1 MVSAQ
6 PLGGIWMEVLV
17 VTLLVLTAQVTADRR
32 PPKHFTRQ
40 FKSECHFVNGTEQVR
55 FVERHIY
62 NREEFVRFD
71 SNVGVYQAVT
81 ELGRPSAEHWNSQK
95 EFLEDRRAQVDTVC
109 RHNYEIVEPFS
120 VRRRVEPEVLVY
132 PSKTAPVGHHN
143 LLVCSVSGFYP
154 GAVAVTWSVNGQ
166 EQRAGVV
173 STGLMRNGDWTF
185 QTLVMLEVTP
195 QRGDVYTCHVEHCS
209 LQKPVLVAWSAQSE
223 SAQSKMLS
231 GVGGFVLGLIFFGGG
246 LIVHMRSQKAN
257 RGSQPAGLLS

>member
-17 VTLLVLTAQVTADRR
+17 VTLLVLTAQVAADRR
-32 PPKHFTRQ
+32 PPKHFTEYST
-40 FKSECHFVNGTEQVR
+40 SECYFINGTEQVQ
-55 FVERHIY
+55 FVERYIT
-62 NREEFVRFD
+62 NGEETVRFD

-81 ELGRPSAEHWNSQK
+81 ESGRHDAEYWNSLKQR
-95 EFLEDRRAQVDTVC
+95 LEYARAAVDTYC
-109 RHNYEIVEPFS
+109 KHNYEGLEPFL

-195 QRGDVYTCHVEHCS
+195 QRGDVYTCHVEHSS